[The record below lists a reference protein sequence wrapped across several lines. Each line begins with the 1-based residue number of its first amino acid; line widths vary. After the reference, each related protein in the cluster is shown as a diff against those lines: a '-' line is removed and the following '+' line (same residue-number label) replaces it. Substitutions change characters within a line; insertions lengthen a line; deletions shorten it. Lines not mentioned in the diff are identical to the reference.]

1 MVGNVNG
8 IVESMFAAEN
18 ARNQQSTANGKS
30 GNFSSYLNSALLNYQ
45 TGLLTGGL
53 NSGYSYMNALTGSA
67 WQNVVLEALRDG
79 LKKNRQ
85 TDEKEDNA
93 KEAEA
98 SSNGVQKKKSNWA
111 TIRVI
116 RHYQSPVLEEENAK
130 KGILV

>member
-1 MVGNVNG
+1 MVGNVNN
-8 IVESMFAAEN
+8 IVESMFAADN
-18 ARNQQSTANGKS
+18 VRNQQSTANGKTD
-30 GNFSSYLNSALLNYQ
+30 NFSGYLNSALLNYQ

-79 LKKNRQ
+79 LKKSRQ
-85 TDEKEDNA
+85 TES
-93 KEAEA
+93 AEEESDQESGV
-98 SSNGVQKKKSNWA
+98 SSNEARKKSDWA

-116 RHYQSPVLEEENAK
+116 RRYHAPVLEEENTK